1 MAYDPNY
8 ARNMPLA
15 FVDVETGGIDPE
27 RCALLSVAVVKTDSS
42 AEKVLA
48 TYAAKVIPYQGLEIS
63 REAAAVNGWT
73 PESWAG
79 AIAENAVLPNVA
91 NIIQGCAWVGANP
104 RFDID
109 FLTAAFKRWGRQIS
123 FGWRYPIDTTN
134 LAWPM
139 LKAGLVTDCKLPTVA
154 RALGEEQKVP
164 HTAVDDVDLTVRV
177 YRRLMAGYIASVARP
192 VAAAVPPVG
201 EA

>member
-1 MAYDPNY
+1 MAYDPSY
-8 ARNMPLA
+8 ARSLPLA
-15 FVDVETGGIDPE
+15 FVDVETGGIDPAT
-27 RCALLSVAVVKTDSS
+27 CALLSVAVVKTDPF

-48 TYAAKVIPYQGLEIS
+48 SYSSKIIPYAGLEIT

-73 PESWAG
+73 PESWAD
-79 AIAENAVLPNVA
+79 ATAENAVLPNVA
-91 NIIQGCAWVGANP
+91 QIIQGCAWVGASP

-109 FLTAAFKRWGRQIS
+109 FLTAAFKRWGRQLS

-139 LKAGLVTDCKLPTVA
+139 LKAGLISDCKLATVA

-164 HTAVDDVDLTVRV
+164 HTAADDVDLTVRV

-192 VAAAVPPVG
+192 AIAEGMPS
-201 EA
+201 